1 MSDMKTVIVEEQKA
15 TREVESFAVA
25 HWQTLADR
33 PTEAS
38 YRCPKCHRR
47 TAGPCDTP
55 HRHTCGAMISIE
67 PRQEQPPEQSKE

>member
-15 TREVESFAVA
+15 TCEVQAFAVA
-25 HWQTLADR
+25 DWASPDGRNWQ
-33 PTEAS
+33 AS

-47 TAGPCDTP
+47 ACGPSEGV

-67 PRQEQPPEQSKE
+67 PKQDQPPERSKE